1 MLCVLFFK
9 KSLLKGKKKA
19 QEEGGSLEYK
29 DFFFFSFLTYL
40 NYLVRIIW
48 GIIKA
53 SLLLLNIKINAWWL
67 KKE

>member
-29 DFFFFSFLTYL
+29 DFFFFLFNLFELFGQDHLRDYKS
-40 NYLVRIIW
+40 IP
-48 GIIKA
+48 A
-53 SLLLLNIKINAWWL
+53 SAQH
-67 KKE
+67 